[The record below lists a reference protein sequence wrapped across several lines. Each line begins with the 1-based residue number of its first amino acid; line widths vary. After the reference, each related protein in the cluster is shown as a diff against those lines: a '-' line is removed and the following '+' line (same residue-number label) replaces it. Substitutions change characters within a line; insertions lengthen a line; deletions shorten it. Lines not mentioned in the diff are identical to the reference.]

1 MLKFGIGLLVGLGVG
16 AAVALLMAPES
27 GDVNRERVRVKA
39 DSLAATNEGPLGFA
53 ANTVKEQSNRL
64 SAAIEAGRRASAQRQ
79 AELWSEL
86 ELTPPPDA

>member
-39 DSLAATNEGPLGFA
+39 DSLAATNED
-53 ANTVKEQSNRL
+53 RW
-64 SAAIEAGRRASAQRQ
+64 AS
-79 AELWSEL
+79 
-86 ELTPPPDA
+86 PPTR